1 MSNKNDHKDTQ
12 LFYEIIEIA
21 LGNKDELSRTPTN
34 QEWVDIFELSQEQ
47 TVVGVV
53 FLALEKLSK
62 RDVKPPLKL
71 LYEWIGLNEQIRVQN
86 LLVNK
91 RCVELTIFFAEAG
104 FRTCILKGQGNAL
117 MYPAP
122 LSRTSGD
129 IDIWVE
135 GKRDEI
141 RELVVSR
148 CPEAQDGDM
157 HIDFSIF
164 KDVAVEVHYTP
175 RVDVRPK
182 YNKRLQQWICD
193 SKDVQFANMAVLD
206 SEKTYKVCVP
216 TAEFNVILQMS
227 HLMGHFFV
235 EGIGLRQFID
245 FFYLLQ
251 QKGIAVHKTDLRETL
266 TYLGMDK
273 FAGGVMWVLHEKLG
287 LDCKY
292 LLCEPNEQVGIL
304 VLKEIEEGGNF
315 GHFDQRFA
323 LRKYGLIGRGVSD
336 FYRLATLMRYF
347 PSFAL
352 WKMWDKIK
360 GQRWKV

>member
-47 TVVGVV
+47 TVVGVI

-62 RDVKPPLKL
+62 RDIKPPLKL
-71 LYEWIGLNEQIRVQN
+71 LYEWIGLNEQIKVQN

-91 RCVELTIFFAEAG
+91 RCGELTKYFAEAG

-117 MYPAP
+117 MYPDP

-129 IDIWVE
+129 IDIWVD
-135 GKRDEI
+135 GMRDEI
-141 RELVVSR
+141 REFVVSK
-148 CPEAQDGDM
+148 CPESQDGDM
-157 HIDFSIF
+157 HIEFPIYE
-164 KDVAVEVHYTP
+164 DVQVEVHYKP
-175 RVDVRPK
+175 RYDVRPK
-182 YNKRLQQWICD
+182 FEKRLQNWITEQA
-193 SKDVQFANMAVLD
+193 DVQFSHKVMLD
-206 SEKTYKVCVP
+206 NEVVCVP
-216 TAEFNVILQMS
+216 TAEFNVVMQMS
-227 HLMGHFFV
+227 HIMGHFFT
-235 EGIGLRQFID
+235 EGIGLRQIID
-245 FFYLLQ
+245 YYYVLKLQ
-251 QKGIAVHKTDLRETL
+251 DVVENKIELRETL
-266 TYLGMDK
+266 TFFGVGK
-273 FAGGVMWVLHEKLG
+273 FASGVMWVLHEKLG
-287 LDCKY
+287 MDSNY
-292 LLCEPNEQVGIL
+292 LLYEPNEQVGKL

-315 GHFDQRFA
+315 GQFDQRYG
-323 LRKYGLIGRGVSD
+323 LRKYGLIGRGASD
-336 FYRLATLMRYF
+336 FFRLATLARFF